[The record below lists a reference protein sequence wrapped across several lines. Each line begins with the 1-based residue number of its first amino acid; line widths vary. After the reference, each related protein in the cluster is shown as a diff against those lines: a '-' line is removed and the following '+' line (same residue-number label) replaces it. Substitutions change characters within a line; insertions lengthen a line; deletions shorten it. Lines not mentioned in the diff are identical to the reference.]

1 MESHEEKIEEIK
13 RLEQEAEEKLDEI
26 RKRKDVLVSEHIQ
39 NLKQKKIEELRQD
52 ILSS

>member
-13 RLEQEAEEKLDEI
+13 RLEQEAEKKLDEI
-26 RKRKDVLVSEHIQ
+26 RKRKEILVSEHIQ
-39 NLKQKKIEELRQD
+39 KLKEKKIEEIKQD